1 MNDKLKIISG
11 ILGQYRTSGQE
22 LLFSCPYCGH
32 HKLKL
37 SVNIDKNVFKCWV
50 CDTRGKDLYRIVK
63 RYGTFKDVQEW
74 RVLSGK
80 VDITGFEDIFK
91 EEEEFKEEII
101 DLPAEFTPLANQNY
115 LTARTALNYLNS
127 RGITK
132 KDILMWKIGYCD
144 KGEYSKRII
153 VPSFSMVGKPNFF
166 IARSYCGDWKR
177 YKNPKVNRNIIF
189 NELYVDWNKDII
201 LVEGTFDAIRASY
214 IGSAIPLLGST
225 LRVESKLFQ
234 HIVRNESRVFLA
246 LDGDAK
252 KKEMK
257 LATILIRYGIEIYQ
271 IDTSGY
277 EDVAEMP
284 VDILQQRKD
293 NAMAISTKNQLY
305 ELIRNV

>member
-11 ILGQYRTSGQE
+11 ILGQYKTSGQE
-22 LLFSCPYCGH
+22 FLFSCPYCGH

-91 EEEEFKEEII
+91 EEEEAREEVI
-101 DLPAEFTPLANQNY
+101 DLPAEFIPLANKNY
-115 LTARTALNYLNS
+115 LTARNALNYLNS

-132 KDILMWKIGYCD
+132 RDILRWKIGYCD
-144 KGEYSKRII
+144 RGEYGKRII
-153 VPSFSMVGKPNFF
+153 IPSFGMTGRANFF
-166 IARSYCGDWKR
+166 IARSYDGDWKR
-177 YKNPKVNRNIIF
+177 YKNPKVNRDIIF
-189 NELYVDWNKDII
+189 NELYVDWERDII
-201 LVEGTFDAIRASY
+201 LVEGVFDAIRAQEV
-214 IGSAIPLLGST
+214 GMAIPLLGST

-234 HIVRNESRVFLA
+234 NVVRNESKVFLA
-246 LDGDAK
+246 LDGDASRK
-252 KKEMK
+252 ATKV
-257 LATILIRYGIEIYQ
+257 ATILIRYGIEVYQ

-284 VDILQQRKD
+284 IKVLQNRKE
-293 NAMAISTKNQLY
+293 NAMRISPNNQLY
-305 ELIRNV
+305 ELIRNI